1 MCLIYLNVYNKLY
14 IQIYPSEFGKER
26 LQMEQSQGPLELLV
40 SLPEDPEKDSE
51 EEKYDSFMLL
61 NQLT

>member
-1 MCLIYLNVYNKLY
+1 MYKMCIIY

-51 EEKYDSFMLL
+51 EEKYDSDCYSI
-61 NQLT
+61 NSHQLSK

>member
-1 MCLIYLNVYNKLY
+1 MY